1 MCVAEEG
8 NGTRSVQKCGPG
20 GKRRVENCG
29 QILSQPGK
37 SKSKSLP
44 WQGACLPPLS
54 CLHSL
59 QAGTGHIGL
68 VNPLFCSQKSVL
80 SFVLQCS
87 TLNMI
92 ILLRSIETY
101 LQGFFYHILRS
112 SYHPR
117 NNFGKTLDS
126 WWTIY
131 ETFMNNH

>member
-1 MCVAEEG
+1 MWSGRKKARRKL
-8 NGTRSVQKCGPG
+8 RSNSFPARQEQ
-20 GKRRVENCG
+20 VEKSSLARSMPPSSLVLALTASRHRTHWANKPI
-29 QILSQPGK
+29 ILFK
-37 SKSKSLP
+37 KM
-44 WQGACLPPLS
+44 
-54 CLHSL
+54 
-59 QAGTGHIGL
+59 
-68 VNPLFCSQKSVL
+68 VL